1 MLSNRFDS
9 LSVAGSLVSLGAG
22 TRLGTYEVMGP
33 LGSGGMGEVY
43 RARDTKLNRE
53 VAIKVLPAHLS
64 HDPVALARFGREAE
78 SLAAISHPN
87 ILAIFDFGSSDGIV
101 YAVTELLEGHTMRQM
116 LDASTPPVRKAV
128 EYAVQI
134 AEGLG
139 AAHDRGIVH
148 RDLKPDN
155 VFVTSDGRVKIL
167 DFGLARQQ
175 VLLSADG
182 VTSPALNQTEPGTV
196 LGTIGYMS
204 PEQVRGKPADPRS
217 DIFSF
222 GAVLYEML
230 AGHRAF
236 SGDSAA
242 ETMHAILKEEPKQ
255 YEQVSLRLPPALS
268 RIVGHCLEKTPEQ
281 RFQSA
286 RDLAF
291 DLRTLTATSVS
302 GQAVAIATAEPRASR
317 RILVAAALVG
327 AGAVLGVVTARMLLK
342 PTAVDPPVYR
352 RLTFDRGEIGRAR
365 FAPDVTTIVYNAA
378 WRGDVSE
385 IFTSRLDGRESR
397 SLGLSRTTLLA
408 ISPSSELALSLN
420 TPSPHVGVAT
430 LGRVPLAGGAPRE
443 VLDDVTWADWMPDG
457 SRLAVVHNTGEL
469 QRVEFPV
476 GHVVYETKDN
486 LSHLRVSPNGEWVA
500 FADHPADSAYSGG
513 TLVAVDQKGTK
524 RVLSKGW
531 ADLWGIAWRPDGNEI
546 WFTASK
552 RDEFKSLYAVTLN
565 GEERLVTHMLGQVTL
580 QDISREG
587 RVLLTTSIFHV
598 QMMARAPGSMLEK
611 DLSWLGMSQ
620 VAGIWPDGS
629 AVLFN
634 ELGEG
639 GSPGEFIYM
648 RRTDGSPA
656 VRLGDGRALSLSP
669 DGKWALSLSSS
680 RMVVLPTGA
689 GQPIDLTRQGFDYKP
704 HLTEYGTTQQGTW
717 FPDSR
722 HVLFTAGDKSGTAH
736 VYVQDIISGEP
747 KQVGPSGI
755 VGGLVS
761 PDGQSFLGGKPDE
774 LPALFAIVGNRVT
787 QLKGLETGDVPIRWG
802 ARAGSLLC
810 KRVDGHSTQIVDVD
824 VTTGQRRLWS
834 TLSPADPAGASPPS
848 WLAISADGGSYAY
861 SLQRIVGDLYLVD
874 GLK

>member
-1 MLSNRFDS
+1 VGL
-9 LSVAGSLVSLGAG
+9 AAG
-22 TRLGTYEVMGP
+22 TKLGTYEVLAP

-43 RARDTKLNRE
+43 RGRDTKLNRE

-64 HDPVALARFGREAE
+64 HDPVALGRFGREAE

-87 ILAIFDFGSSDGIV
+87 ILAIFDFGTANGIV
-101 YAVTELLEGHTMRQM
+101 YAVTELLEGSTMRQV
-116 LDASTPPVRKAV
+116 LDTSTPPVRRTI

-167 DFGLARQQ
+167 DFGLARPQ

-204 PEQVRGKPADPRS
+204 PEQVRGKTADARS

-242 ETMHAILKEEPKQ
+242 ETMHAILKEEPAQ
-255 YEQVSLRLPPALS
+255 YEAISLRLPPALS

-302 GQAVAIATAEPRASR
+302 GQVASLTSTERRPWRRAV
-317 RILVAAALVG
+317 VAAALFG
-327 AGAVLGVVTARMLLK
+327 SGVAIGFLPARAMFRPAPLES
-342 PTAVDPPVYR
+342 PVYR

-365 FAPDVTTIVYNAA
+365 FAPDVTTVVYNAA
-378 WRGDVSE
+378 WRGEASE
-385 IFTSRLDGRESR
+385 IFATRLDGRESR
-397 SLGLSRTTLLA
+397 SLGLSRTTLLGVSSA
-408 ISPSSELALSLN
+408 SELALSLN
-420 TPSPHVGVAT
+420 TPTPHVGVAT

-443 VLDDVTWADWMPDG
+443 VLEDVTWADWMPDG
-457 SRLAVVHNTGEL
+457 AGLAVVHNTGEL

-476 GHVVYETKDN
+476 GHVVYETRNN
-486 LSHLRVSPNGEWVA
+486 LSHLRVSPRGDWVA

-513 TLVAVDQKGTK
+513 TLVAVDRQGAK

-531 ADLWGIAWRPDGNEI
+531 ADLWGIAWRPDSSEV
-546 WFTASK
+546 WFTASR

-598 QMMARAPGSMLEK
+598 QMMARAPGAALER

-620 VAGIWPDGS
+620 TAGIWPDGS

-639 GSPGEFIYM
+639 GSSGEFIYM

-656 VRLGDGRALSLSP
+656 VRLGEGRALSLSP
-669 DGKWALSLSSS
+669 DGKWALCLLSSS
-680 RMVVLPTGA
+680 RLVVLPTGA
-689 GQPIDLTRQGFDYKP
+689 GQAIDLTRPGLDYRP
-704 HLTEYGTTQQGTW
+704 HLTDYGPTQQGTW

-722 HVLFTAGDKSGTAH
+722 RVLFTAADKNGTAH
-736 VYVQDIISGEP
+736 VYVQDITSGEP
-747 KQVGPSGI
+747 NQIGPAGI
-755 VGGLVS
+755 IGGLVS
-761 PDGQSFLGGKPDE
+761 PDGLRFLGSKPDE
-774 LPALFAIVGNRVT
+774 LPSLYDVRTSAIT
-787 QLKGLETGDVPIRWG
+787 PIKGLGAGDVPIRWG
-802 ARAGSLLC
+802 ARTGSLLC
-810 KRVDGHSTQIVDVD
+810 KRVDGHSTQIVDINV
-824 VTTGQRRLWS
+824 VTGQRRVAT
-834 TLSPADPAGASPPS
+834 TLTPADTAGASPPS
-848 WLAISADGGSYAY
+848 WLAISPDGNSYAY
-861 SLQRIVGDLYLVD
+861 SLQRIVGDLYLVE